1 MWIPKCALLDLCVNS
16 LACRQ
21 CRVCLSCTP
30 PQYGRQS
37 HTDKVKKEN
46 FPLKLPIHRFVL
58 DISRTCYTELLLLCE
73 GIESQYEIFP
83 DIQ

>member
-1 MWIPKCALLDLCVNS
+1 MCTSRFVRELSCMQAV
-16 LACRQ
+16 Q
-21 CRVCLSCTP
+21 GLSCTP

-73 GIESQYEIFP
+73 GIESQYEIFQ